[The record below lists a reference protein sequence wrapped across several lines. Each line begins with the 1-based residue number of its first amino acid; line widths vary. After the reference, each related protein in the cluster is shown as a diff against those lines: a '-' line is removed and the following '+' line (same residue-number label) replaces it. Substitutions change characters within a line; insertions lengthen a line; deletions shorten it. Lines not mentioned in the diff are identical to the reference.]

1 MYAHYAIA
9 NIQKIVKC
17 TFFIGKIWYFCH
29 IKQTLKTDYEMK
41 AFVNDIE
48 VRTYYGAKV
57 KSVVLAYCR
66 ANNLPLKLDGIEVR
80 DAYGNRVDLDGALLA
95 NSKIYVKH

>member
-1 MYAHYAIA
+1 MQL
-9 NIQKIVKC
+9 NS
-17 TFFIGKIWYFCH
+17 FFSKKSVILPNYSSKL
-29 IKQTLKTDYEMK
+29 TVMK

-66 ANNLPLKLDGIEVR
+66 ANKLPLKLENIEIR
-80 DAYGNRVDLDGALLA
+80 DAFGNIIGLDGSLRA
-95 NSKIYVKH
+95 NSKIYIKLNSTNL

>member
-1 MYAHYAIA
+1 
-9 NIQKIVKC
+9 
-17 TFFIGKIWYFCH
+17 
-29 IKQTLKTDYEMK
+29 MK

-66 ANNLPLKLDGIEVR
+66 ANNMPLKLDNIEVR
-80 DAYGNRVDLDGALLA
+80 DAYGNIVDLDGSLRA
-95 NSKIYVKH
+95 NSKIFVKF